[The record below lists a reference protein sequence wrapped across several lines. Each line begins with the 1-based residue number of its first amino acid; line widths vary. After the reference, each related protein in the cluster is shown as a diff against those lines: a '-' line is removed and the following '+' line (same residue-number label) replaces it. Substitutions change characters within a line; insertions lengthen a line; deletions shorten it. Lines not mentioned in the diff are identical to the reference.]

1 MSRRKKQKE
10 QDETLIDI
18 VEVGEQAQ
26 SFLEKYQTL
35 IIGGVAGL
43 LLLVGGYFAYKTFVQ
58 APKQKEAISQ
68 MAQAQVQFAR
78 DSFASALENPGA
90 GFPGFLE
97 IIDKYSGTPSA
108 NSAKYYAGISY
119 LNLGRFEDAI
129 SYLNQYSA
137 NDDITSIMK
146 FGALGDAYSEMND
159 MTKALSMYQKAANA
173 AENDFLVPLYLQKF
187 AMLSNIQGNK
197 ADARAAYERIKKDY
211 PTSDQGRDA
220 DKYLALFGE

>member
-26 SFLEKYQTL
+26 GFLEKYQTA
-35 IIGGVAGL
+35 IIGGAAAI

-58 APKQKEAISQ
+58 EPKQKEAIGQ
-68 MAQAQVQFAR
+68 MAQAQLQFAK

-90 GFPGFLE
+90 GYPGFLE
-97 IIDKYSGTPSA
+97 FMDKYSGTPSA
-108 NSAKYYAGISY
+108 NSAKYYAGVSY

-129 SYLNQYSA
+129 NYLNQYNA

-146 FGALGDAYSEMND
+146 FGALGDAYSELND
-159 MTKALSMYQKAANA
+159 MGKALSMYKKATNA
-173 AENDFLVPLYLQKF
+173 SDNEFLVPLYLQKF
-187 AMLSNIQGNK
+187 AILSDLQGNK

-211 PTSDQGRDA
+211 PTSDQGLEA
-220 DKYLALFGE
+220 DKFLALFGE